1 VLSQLTPKD
10 RLRLMKFV
18 CAFAWTDLK
27 VQREERALISRIV
40 KQLELEPDEV
50 AQVQAWLDVP
60 PPVED
65 LDPTQ
70 IPRAHRQI
78 FVDTIRRVMEA
89 DGAVYRREWETM
101 SLFTDL
107 LDA

>member
-1 VLSQLTPKD
+1 MLSQLTRND

-27 VQREERALISRIV
+27 VQREERAVISRMI
-40 KQLELEPDEV
+40 KQLELDPDEA

-70 IPRAHRQI
+70 IPREHRQI
-78 FVDTIRRVMEA
+78 FVDQIRRVMEA
-89 DGAVYRREWETM
+89 DGAVYRREWESL

>member
-1 VLSQLTPKD
+1 M
-10 RLRLMKFV
+10 RFV

-27 VQREERALISRIV
+27 VQREERALISRMI
-40 KQLELEPDEV
+40 KQLELDPGEV
-50 AQVQAWLDVP
+50 ARVQEWIEVP

-70 IPRAHRQI
+70 IPRSHRQI
-78 FVDTIRRVMEA
+78 FVDAIRRVMEA
-89 DGAVYRREWETM
+89 DGTVYRREWESL

>member
-1 VLSQLTPKD
+1 M
-10 RLRLMKFV
+10 RFV

-27 VQREERALISRIV
+27 VQREERALISRMI
-40 KQLELEPDEV
+40 KQLELDPGEV
-50 AQVQAWLDVP
+50 AQVQEWLEVP

-70 IPRAHRQI
+70 IPRSHRQI
-78 FVDTIRRVMEA
+78 FVDAIRRVMEA
-89 DGAVYRREWETM
+89 DGTVYRREWESL

>member
-1 VLSQLTPKD
+1 MLSQLDRND

-27 VQREERALISRIV
+27 VQREERALIARMI
-40 KQLELEPDEV
+40 KQLELDPDE
-50 AQVQAWLDVP
+50 ASQVQAWLDVP

-78 FVDTIRRVMEA
+78 FVDTIRSVMEA
-89 DGAVYRREWETM
+89 DGQVYRREWESL